1 MQVMISDSADVD
13 PEKLRALEDE
23 LPLDEVFGALSDRYV
38 RYTIYYLYDGPDA
51 ISLDRL
57 ADVITAWDATLSGT
71 VATRSDRDRT
81 CVVLHRV
88 VLPELDSLGYLT
100 YDGRDTGAESIRN
113 PDVPASVLSLLGVE
127 RN

>member
-1 MQVMISDSADVD
+1 MISDSADFD
-13 PEKLRALEDE
+13 LGKLRALEDE
-23 LPLDEVFGALSDRYV
+23 LPLDELFDALSDRYA

-57 ADVITAWDATLSGT
+57 ADVVTAWDATLSNA

-81 CVVLHRV
+81 YVALHRV

-100 YDGRDTGAESIRN
+100 YDESDAAPGSIRD
-113 PDVPASVLSLLGVE
+113 PDVPAAVLSLLGIDE
-127 RN
+127 